1 MSNKHT
7 YSHQSLRLRQKRIYS
22 QLREASPFLRGS
34 ICTIKMAC
42 TRKGCPSCKTG
53 AKHPATY
60 LSVKRRN
67 KTTLVYLPKAA
78 VPTARRLVK
87 QGERARKLFEDIL
100 DCNLDLFRQELAEA
114 KRRK

>member
-7 YSHQSLRLRQKRIYS
+7 YSRKSLQLKQKRLYS
-22 QLREASPFLRGS
+22 QLQEASPFLRGS
-34 ICTIKMAC
+34 ICTIKMTC
-42 TRKGCPSCKTG
+42 TRKGCPSCKAG
-53 AKHPATY
+53 VKHPATY

-78 VPTARRLVK
+78 IPAAKRLVK
-87 QGERARKLFEDIL
+87 QGEHARKLFEDML
-100 DCNLDLFRQELAEA
+100 ECNLDAFRLELKEA

>member
-1 MSNKHT
+1 MPSKHT
-7 YSHQSLRLRQKRIYS
+7 YSPQSLQLKRKRLYA
-22 QLREASPFLRGS
+22 QLQDASPFLRGS

-42 TRKGCPSCKTG
+42 TRKDCPSCKAG

-78 VPTARRLVK
+78 IPAAKRLVK
-87 QGERARKLFEDIL
+87 QGEHARRLFEDML
-100 DCNLDLFRQELAEA
+100 ECNLEAFRLELAEA

>member
-7 YSHQSLRLRQKRIYS
+7 YSRNNLQLKQKWLYS
-22 QLREASPFLRGS
+22 QLQEASPFLRGS
-34 ICTIKMAC
+34 ICNIKMAC
-42 TRKGCPSCKTG
+42 TRKGCPRCKAG
-53 AKHPATY
+53 VKHPATY

-87 QGERARKLFEDIL
+87 QGERARKLFEDML
-100 DCNLDLFRQELAEA
+100 DCNLDAFRLELKEA